1 MLCAIIRR
9 PALAAAKCAKPGLP
23 RRLAEA
29 PVKMIV
35 PRPSGARRRAVSR
48 PTRKPP
54 KQPTPPEILE
64 LLRGQRAEIDALIV
78 AGIED
83 DEVGWLAPIARRH
96 RPIEKTNNVLL
107 ARRVRRYRFGVAA
120 PFTDRLG
127 DLLDLIRRPACDEHV
142 ITLGCKVPAERRA
155 KPALGANANYDGSG
169 RA

>member
-29 PVKMIV
+29 A
-35 PRPSGARRRAVSR
+35 GEDDRATAERSQAPGR
-48 PTRKPP
+48 LAADQKTAKAAN
-54 KQPTPPEILE
+54 PPEILE